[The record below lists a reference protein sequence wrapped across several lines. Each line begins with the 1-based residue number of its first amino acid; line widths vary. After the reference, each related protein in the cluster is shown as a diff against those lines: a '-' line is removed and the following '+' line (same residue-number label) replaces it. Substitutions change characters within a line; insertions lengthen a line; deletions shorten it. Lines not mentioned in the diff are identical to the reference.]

1 MTPVI
6 PPGTNTPS
14 RGKGKQSNGS
24 GPEVYQQ
31 QQQAVRGDPNGQLPD
46 PSRYPVHTQSNRPQ
60 AESADSRRTAG
71 QLSSETIRREGAEY
85 GTVFDAD
92 GRATT
97 VYDDAHETVVHTCPH
112 CDEVHEPPPHGYTD
126 EEEEYDEDYSY
137 YESEESFEYDD
148 EESGEAE
155 DDEGIDDVSHLSHPP
170 EDEYDDDE
178 LDDEDEEG
186 IPDTFSIGDVENELG
201 PDRENEREEAR
212 DFFSRVFGKGKE
224 KQRQEI
230 PQFEGQL
237 GAMGPGGQQ
246 PHHVC
251 GPECREPTPRQVS
264 EARHKKELFFE
275 KMKVAFMY
283 DGWPEELLKKK
294 WSELTDQ
301 EREYIRRTVLARATD
316 GPICED
322 EKSKARLMKK
332 GWPESALSKRW
343 SELTDTERKRI
354 LQVEAGAGQEDEVSI
369 RTRESM
375 LAAQLMPPTMP
386 GGWAGGGGQGGD
398 KADPVLLSIGGTLV
412 EEAQRADADALREA
426 IIQYGSVSA
435 PYTNGQDK
443 LAFPEITGPNGQAPT
458 LDEPTKA
465 EVRKK
470 LARFHAKATETA
482 KWIMSHLETSSGI
495 DPYLRGSLEEAKQ
508 VFEDFRSNFK
518 VPDFLQEQMDVAT
531 IMYDDLNGTALS
543 QMQAGPDAAPRFDE
557 PVQPTTNGT
566 GEKKKK
572 KKQKK
577 KKKRKSE
584 GGGQQEGQDQD
595 EGGEAGKDDQDGSQD
610 EGNVAP
616 ASILDDPEKLVSRL
630 PLRTAKEFKLTA
642 MICL

>member
-1 MTPVI
+1 
-6 PPGTNTPS
+6 
-14 RGKGKQSNGS
+14 
-24 GPEVYQQ
+24 
-31 QQQAVRGDPNGQLPD
+31 
-46 PSRYPVHTQSNRPQ
+46 
-60 AESADSRRTAG
+60 
-71 QLSSETIRREGAEY
+71 
-85 GTVFDAD
+85 
-92 GRATT
+92 
-97 VYDDAHETVVHTCPH
+97 
-112 CDEVHEPPPHGYTD
+112 
-126 EEEEYDEDYSY
+126 
-137 YESEESFEYDD
+137 
-148 EESGEAE
+148 
-155 DDEGIDDVSHLSHPP
+155 
-170 EDEYDDDE
+170 
-178 LDDEDEEG
+178 
-186 IPDTFSIGDVENELG
+186 
-201 PDRENEREEAR
+201 
-212 DFFSRVFGKGKE
+212 
-224 KQRQEI
+224 
-230 PQFEGQL
+230 
-237 GAMGPGGQQ
+237 
-246 PHHVC
+246 
-251 GPECREPTPRQVS
+251 
-264 EARHKKELFFE
+264 
-275 KMKVAFMY
+275 MY

-375 LAAQLMPPTMP
+375 LAAQLMPPAMP

-398 KADPVLLSIGGTLV
+398 KTDPVLLSIGGTLV
-412 EEAQRADADALREA
+412 EDAQRADADALREA

-458 LDEPTKA
+458 LDEPTKV
-465 EVRKK
+465 EVRNK

-543 QMQAGPDAAPRFDE
+543 QMQAGPDAAPRSDE
-557 PVQPTTNGT
+557 PVPPTTNGT

-584 GGGQQEGQDQD
+584 GGGQQQGQDQD
-595 EGGEAGKDDQDGSQD
+595 QGGEADKDDQDGSED

-616 ASILDDPEKLVSRL
+616 ASILDDPEKLVSRSSCL
-630 PLRTAKEFKLTA
+630 TSRIFKLTA
-642 MICL
+642 MTYPQDWACNELFQWIKTCLWSIEQDAIRTAKQTAAAQTKSNKKNSGGKGKAESEVPRDIQITWALPDLAHTNGVSKDSSGDVPMTNVTWTPRPAPDAEQMRARLKSIGIDVPPA